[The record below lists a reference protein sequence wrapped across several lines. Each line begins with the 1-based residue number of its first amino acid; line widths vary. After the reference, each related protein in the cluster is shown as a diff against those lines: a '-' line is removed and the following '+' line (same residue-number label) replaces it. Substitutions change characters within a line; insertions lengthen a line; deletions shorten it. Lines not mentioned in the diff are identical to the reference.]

1 MWFQRSVS
9 DFMKTS
15 AKRVNTESE
24 TTSWMT
30 FSSQI
35 EKGPPNSAEPRR
47 LETVFEQGDAPAQE
61 HDGHQAEALEFRLE
75 CDVAVPCQ
83 RHEGVGD
90 DQQRDGKE
98 SAEHDW
104 I

>member
-1 MWFQRSVS
+1 MMQRNPARWFQRSVS

-35 EKGPPNSAEPRR
+35 EKGPPNSA
-47 LETVFEQGDAPAQE
+47 
-61 HDGHQAEALEFRLE
+61 
-75 CDVAVPCQ
+75 
-83 RHEGVGD
+83 
-90 DQQRDGKE
+90 
-98 SAEHDW
+98 
-104 I
+104 